1 VEWTGRSLSPE
12 QIRRYARHILL
23 PDIGGVGQKRLLE
36 SAVAIAVRPGDG
48 AAIAALAYLAAA
60 GVGRIVLTGSAA
72 EPVMATE
79 VPRCILY
86 GDADVDRPRA
96 SAIAERVRAINPDV
110 TIELAPGP
118 DSDSER
124 SALDLSGVMSLAAPP
139 EHAAVWLGSD
149 HPDDEAAAALVLGGV
164 QAVRTLVALI
174 SPGSAP

>member
-1 VEWTGRSLSPE
+1 MEWTGRSLSPE

-36 SAVAIAVRPGDG
+36 SAVAIAVHPGEG

-72 EPVMATE
+72 EPVTAAE
-79 VPRCILY
+79 VSRCILY
-86 GDADVDRPRA
+86 GDDDVDRPRV

-118 DSDSER
+118 E
-124 SALDLSGVMSLAAPP
+124 AENLDLPGVVFLAALP
-139 EHAAVWLGSD
+139 EHAAAWLGSD
-149 HPDDEAAAALVLGGV
+149 HPDEEAAAALVRGGM
-164 QAVRTLVALI
+164 QAMRTLVALV
-174 SPGSAP
+174 SPGGTP